1 LGPPAHSV
9 GFLAVPLSW
18 SSCLLADIASIP
30 WASVDSQWSRS
41 RARTPRATSVVVQP
55 SSGVWLTA
63 GRAGLSQF
71 DQRHLSSSSRANVR
85 FTPAWSCAFRRIGFV
100 TSEPRRQINRDLV
113 VTDRRLQTALDPG
126 SANSLQTS
134 ATWAQT
140 SSRRSHPKRD
150 HDARSRRARPGQE
163 CRPPPARPAS
173 SRSGD
178 RVWSRPAE
186 QTYSTLSVLYP
197 ASSKNTITR
206 SRSYPTTV
214 PSPNEG

>member
-1 LGPPAHSV
+1 LGPPSHSV

-18 SSCLLADIASIP
+18 SSCLLADLGSVP

-41 RARTPRATSVVVQP
+41 RARTPRATSVAVQS
-55 SSGVWLTA
+55 SSGSGSPPNA
-63 GRAGLSQF
+63 QASQF
-71 DQRHLSSSSRANVR
+71 NQRHLSSSSRANLR
-85 FTPAWSCAFRRIGFV
+85 ITPAWSRASRRIGFV

-113 VTDRRLQTALDPG
+113 VTDRRLQTALYPG
-126 SANSLQTS
+126 SANSLQAS
-134 ATWAQT
+134 ATWART
-140 SSRRSHPKRD
+140 SPRGSDPKRD

-186 QTYSTLSVLYP
+186 ETYSTLSVLYP

-214 PSPNEG
+214 PSPKVG